1 MKNTTRKLLMSVAAL
16 ALIAGAGTAY
26 AQAPASATQQTAPA
40 EKMAPAAND
49 GTVKG
54 KTPAARRAIGQV
66 EDRME
71 RKGME
76 RKDGKAARTQDNTKG
91 DTLRG
96 TRSQSRSSG
105 ATNSDRSVDDKTRTQ
120 TKSGINP
127 DGRTTQKS
135 GNDNTS
141 TRSKAAPP
149 GARSLSSEQ
158 RTSIRTVINRQN
170 AKPATNVNFA
180 ISVGTAVPRSVRFHR
195 VPMELVQIYPSWR
208 GYDYFLVGDQIIVVH
223 PRTHKIVA
231 VLDA

>member
-1 MKNTTRKLLMSVAAL
+1 MKNITHKLLMSVAAL
-16 ALIAGAGTAY
+16 ALIAGAGMAY
-26 AQAPASATQQTAPA
+26 AQAPATQQTAPA

-49 GTVKG
+49 GAVKG
-54 KTPAARRAIGQV
+54 KTPAARRATGQV

-71 RKGME
+71 RKG
-76 RKDGKAARTQDNTKG
+76 GKAARTQDNTKG

-96 TRSQSRSSG
+96 TASPSRSSG
-105 ATNSDRSVDDKTRTQ
+105 TTSSDRTVDDRTQ
-120 TKSGINP
+120 TKSGTKT
-127 DGRTTQKS
+127 DDRTMQKS
-135 GNDNTS
+135 GSDTAR
-141 TRSKAAPP
+141 TQAAAP
-149 GARSLSSEQ
+149 GARNLSSEQ

-170 AKPATNVNFA
+170 AKPATNITFA